1 MAIET
6 LRGRYRLHRFP
17 PRHHAVQAE
26 QMPQGITTADYQR
39 QLMEGFQEGLQK
51 GFDQGMAEGQEQ
63 GFEEGHQKGYE
74 EGRRLGHTEGSLAGQ
89 QEGRKQFAQAAQPLE
104 AISGKVNDYLAHIQ
118 RKQREDLLQLVE
130 KVTRQVIRCELALQP
145 TQLLALVEEA
155 LTALPAT
162 PESLQVLLNSDEF
175 NRIKAA
181 APEKVTEWGLMPSAD
196 LQPGECRVITDK
208 SELDIGCEHRLE
220 QCMSALKETL
230 TPEPQSE

>member
-17 PRHHAVQAE
+17 PRQHAIQAE
-26 QMPQGITTADYQR
+26 QLPQGITTADYQR
-39 QLMEGFQEGLQK
+39 QLMDGFQEGLQK

-63 GFEEGHQKGYE
+63 GYEEGHQKGYE
-74 EGRRLGHTEGSLAGQ
+74 EGRRIGHTEGSLAGQ
-89 QEGRKQFAQAAQPLE
+89 QEGRKQFTRAAEPLE
-104 AISGKVNDYLAHIQ
+104 SISDKVNDFLAHIQ

-155 LTALPAT
+155 LSALPAT
-162 PESLQVLLNSDEF
+162 PESLQVLLNNEEF
-175 NRIKAA
+175 NRLKVAV
-181 APEKVTEWGLMPSAD
+181 PEKVIEWGLTPSAD
-196 LQPGECRVITDK
+196 LQAGECRVITDK

-230 TPEPQSE
+230 MPEPRSE

>member
-17 PRHHAVQAE
+17 PRQRAMQSEQLSPGMSPAE
-26 QMPQGITTADYQR
+26 YQR

-51 GFDQGMAEGQEQ
+51 GFEQGMGEGHEQ
-63 GFEEGHQKGYE
+63 GFQEGLQKGFD
-74 EGRRLGHTEGSLAGQ
+74 EGRRKGYTEGSLAGQ
-89 QEGRKQFAQAAQPLE
+89 QEGRKTFELAAQPLE

-145 TQLLALVEEA
+145 TQLLSLVEEA
-155 LTALPAT
+155 LSALPAT
-162 PESLQVLLNSDEF
+162 PESLQVLLSNEEF
-175 NRIKAA
+175 NRIKNA
-181 APEKVTEWGLMPSAD
+181 APEKVSEWGLTPSPD
-196 LQPGECRVITDK
+196 LQAGECRVITDK

-220 QCMSALKETL
+220 QCMTALQETL
-230 TPEPQSE
+230 APETQSE